1 MNQTHALND
10 NETMDHCL
18 PGADRFL
25 AISAAYLAARPAAVS
40 GNAGNGQVPLVNR
53 SVPMG
58 ATETTGARL

>member
-10 NETMDHCL
+10 NETMNHSL

-40 GNAGNGQVPLVNR
+40 GNASNRHVPRTQR